1 MNEMVKSLARAMR
14 GLTQWLVPNACSS
27 LDAPVASGWRQKLTR
42 YALRS
47 VLLSFATIATPALAV
62 LDGPTMWTQFKGLIF
77 GPWGLVIGVCIAFA
91 GLFGIPRWGV
101 MGAVGIIAVAV
112 VFFCIPGMMGVLQTS
127 AQAIS

>member
-47 VLLSFATIATPALAV
+47 GSIRICGVSETI
-62 LDGPTMWTQFKGLIF
+62 DG
-77 GPWGLVIGVCIAFA
+77 
-91 GLFGIPRWGV
+91 R
-101 MGAVGIIAVAV
+101 
-112 VFFCIPGMMGVLQTS
+112 
-127 AQAIS
+127 